1 MGQPIPPETS
11 IPIASWA
18 LRWVNQ
24 SQPMWD
30 GGPKAPF
37 SGYITKGDH
46 NDRTDQEA
54 GVILG
59 MANATYLEDHADQIA
74 EVSPGSIYLDKKT
87 GLPLYLMGNKTYVGE
102 GISYLTPVKKDWII
116 GVVRA
121 RIPYGSDWT
130 KPIATEWTR
139 LRRGQIKNKQDILV
153 S

>member
-1 MGQPIPPETS
+1 
-11 IPIASWA
+11 
-18 LRWVNQ
+18 
-24 SQPMWD
+24 
-30 GGPKAPF
+30 
-37 SGYITKGDH
+37 
-46 NDRTDQEA
+46 
-54 GVILG
+54 